1 MKSNIQ
7 LQHDVVAE
15 LAWEPKIEDKHVMVD
30 VVDGVVTLTGSVPSF
45 AQKWDAER
53 AAERVAGV
61 RSVANELTVSPTP
74 ASMHSDTQIA
84 HAVTDALA
92 WDIQVPDDKIKSA
105 VSNGW
110 VRLEGTVEWRYQR
123 DAALRA
129 IRNIAGIR
137 GVSNEITVKPAPV
150 STFDVSAEIKSAL
163 ERRADR
169 TAEKITV
176 ETSDGGIVTLRGPVT
191 SFADRRAA
199 EGAAWSARGVKDVK
213 DEIAVLI

>member
-15 LAWEPKIEDKHVMVD
+15 LAWEPRIDEKHIVVD
-30 VVDGVVTLTGSVPSF
+30 AVDGVITLSGSVPSF

-53 AAERVAGV
+53 AAERVLGV
-61 RSVANELTVSPTP
+61 RSVANELAVSPTP
-74 ASMHSDTQIA
+74 AAQRTDTQLA
-84 HAVTDALA
+84 HSVADALS

-123 DAALRA
+123 DAAMRA
-129 IRNIAGIR
+129 IRNIVGIR
-137 GVSNEITVKPAPV
+137 GVTNEIIVKPQPV
-150 STFDVSAEIKSAL
+150 STFDVSREIKQAL

-169 TAEKITV
+169 TADTISV
-176 ETSDGGIVTLRGPVT
+176 EASDGVVTLKGTVS
-191 SFADRRAA
+191 SFGDRRAA

>member
-15 LAWEPKIEDKHVMVD
+15 LQWEPRIDDKHVTVD
-30 VVDGVVTLTGSVPSF
+30 AVDGVVTLSGSVPSF

-61 RSVANELTVSPTP
+61 RSVANELTVNPTP
-74 ASMHSDTQIA
+74 NAVHSDTQLA

-92 WDIQVPDDKIKSA
+92 WDIQVPDDKIQSA

-110 VRLEGTVEWRYQR
+110 VRLQGTVEWAYQR

-129 IRNIAGIR
+129 VRNLAGVR
-137 GVSNEITVKPAPV
+137 GVTSDIVVKPVPV
-150 STFDVSAEIKSAL
+150 SMYDVSKEIKDAL

-176 ETSDGGIVTLRGPVT
+176 EAHDGVVTLRGTVT

>member
-1 MKSNIQ
+1 MKSSIQ
-7 LQHDVVAE
+7 LHNDVVAE
-15 LAWEPKIEDKHVMVD
+15 LAWEPRIDEKHIVVD

-61 RSVANELTVSPTP
+61 RSVANELAVSPTP
-74 ASMHSDTQIA
+74 AAQRSDTQLA

-92 WDIQVPDDKIKSA
+92 WDIQVPDDKLKSA

-123 DAALRA
+123 DAAIRA

-137 GVSNEITVKPAPV
+137 GVTNEIIVKPQSASPY
-150 STFDVSAEIKSAL
+150 DVTREIKQAL

-169 TAEKITV
+169 TAENIKV
-176 ETSDGGIVTLRGPVT
+176 EASDGVVTLKGTVN

>member
-15 LAWEPKIEDKHVMVD
+15 LQWEPRIDDKHITVD
-30 VVDGVVTLTGSVPSF
+30 AVDGVVTLGGSVPSY

-61 RSVANELTVSPTP
+61 RVVANELTVNPTP
-74 ASMHSDTQIA
+74 ASMHSDTQLA
-84 HAVTDALA
+84 HAVADALA
-92 WDIQVPDDKIKSA
+92 WDIQVPDDKLKSA

-137 GVSNEITVKPAPV
+137 GVTNDIVVKPQPV
-150 STFDVSAEIKSAL
+150 STYDVSREIKNAL

-176 ETSDGGIVTLRGPVT
+176 EASDGVVTLRGTVA
-191 SFADRRAA
+191 SFGDRRAA

>member
-15 LAWEPKIEDKHVMVD
+15 LAWEPRIDETHVVVD
-30 VVDGVVTLTGSVPSF
+30 AVDGVITLSGSVPSY

-61 RSVANELTVSPTP
+61 RSVANELAVSPTP
-74 ASMHSDTQIA
+74 AAQRSDTQLA
-84 HAVTDALA
+84 HAVADALA
-92 WDIQVPDDKIKSA
+92 WDIQVPGDKIKSA

-123 DAALRA
+123 DAAIRA

-137 GVSNEITVKPAPV
+137 GVTNEIVVKPLPV
-150 STFDVSAEIKSAL
+150 STYDVTREIRQAL

-169 TAEKITV
+169 TANNISV
-176 ETSDGGIVTLRGPVT
+176 EASDGVVTLKGTVS
-191 SFADRRAA
+191 SFGDRRAA
-199 EGAAWSARGVKDVK
+199 EGAAWSARGVKAVK